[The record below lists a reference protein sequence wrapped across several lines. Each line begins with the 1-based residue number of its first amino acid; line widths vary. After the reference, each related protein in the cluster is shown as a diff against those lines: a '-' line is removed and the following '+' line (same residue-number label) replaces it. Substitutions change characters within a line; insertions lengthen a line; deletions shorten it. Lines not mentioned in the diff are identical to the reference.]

1 VPVDS
6 GDVCVNYDRSWFAGQ
21 GIDPP
26 VTFGDLLRPE
36 LAGQLV
42 VQNPATSSPGL
53 AFLLGTVAEFGDAGW
68 QAYWQRLR
76 ELDVEVVDSW
86 DTAYYDRFSGS
97 GGGDRAMVVSYGTS
111 PPAEVYFA
119 AEPPSEAPTG
129 VATET
134 CFRQTEYAGILRGT
148 PAPDGATRLLD
159 FLQGERFQRE
169 LPLTLF
175 VYPSNPEVALPDVFE
190 QFAVQPASS
199 RTIAPDEIAERRTEW
214 QDEWTTIVLR

>member
-1 VPVDS
+1 
-6 GDVCVNYDRSWFAGQ
+6 VCINYDRAWFAEQ

-53 AFLLGTVAEFGDAGW
+53 AFLLGTIAEFGDAGW

-119 AEPPSEAPTG
+119 AEPPAEAPTG
-129 VATET
+129 VAAET

-148 PAPDGATRLLD
+148 PAPDGAAQLLA

-175 VYPSNPEVALPDVFE
+175 VYPSNPAVTLPDVFE

-199 RTIAPDEIAERRTEW
+199 RTIGPDEIAERRTEW